1 MEERTSPVVPRAP
14 KNLRI
19 DSVTIERLSPEA
31 YLPAGPDNAVPVS
44 FEAHFQLGEPPA
56 AVRIEVFVTP
66 DHGPVVLEL
75 GIRSNTATP
84 VTTSMLRQ
92 VPVDQLL
99 REAMTAAAVPASVRE
114 EWLASLPSGTT
125 ATTAEPG
132 VNTPADHD
140 AHTAAQIY
148 SEAVASGSKAPAVVV
163 GHRMGRSRAQAARYI
178 RRARELGLLPPLG
191 SSEPT

>member
-1 MEERTSPVVPRAP
+1 MPRAP
-14 KNLRI
+14 KNLRV

-44 FEAHFQLGEPPA
+44 FEAYFQLGEPPA

-66 DHGPVVLEL
+66 GLGPVVLEL
-75 GIRSNTATP
+75 GIRSNTAMP
-84 VTTSMLRQ
+84 VTTSVLRQ

-99 REAMTAAAVPASVRE
+99 REAMAAAVVPVSVRE
-114 EWLASLPSGTT
+114 EWLATLPPGMTAMAPESGAQTQ
-125 ATTAEPG
+125 
-132 VNTPADHD
+132 ADLD

-148 SEAVASGSKAPAVVV
+148 AEAVASGSRAPAVVV
-163 GHRMGRSRAQAARYI
+163 GNTMGRSRAQAARYL

-191 SSEPT
+191 SSEPS